1 MSKIISFKKHRKAN
15 LQDICNTITWMN
27 DFYHLFTRYKQPKNV
42 FPMKQQQKAWL
53 HLEKKMSHDENYII
67 LEKKAL
73 DIIIRRRK

>member
-1 MSKIISFKKHRKAN
+1 
-15 LQDICNTITWMN
+15 
-27 DFYHLFTRYKQPKNV
+27 
-42 FPMKQQQKAWL
+42 MKQQQKAWL